1 MPIEGLRTSVNS
13 DWTSLDQKDEQ
24 TRSNDYLKKHGKP
37 LCETPTS
44 IYTSSITSLK
54 PVEEPLSVITTK
66 QNPTNHSL
74 SNWLKKYLKSL
85 SERWHQ
91 KSAPT
96 EELSRPTKLH
106 QNKSHVLSVD
116 KSVQVSKKQATGS
129 SVSSNQSEN
138 LKQPKENKNVFEKTW
153 DWLKD
158 KWNSFLEFIGIRK
171 TTPKSIER
179 DRSRTAKPIER
190 NSPSEIDEDFK
201 YLDITTMDPLK
212 AMMILLV
219 KQGDLRQEEAAVI
232 YQRVLNMQHSLKD
245 IQDERMKIHAEIA
258 LVGKRSGLIEKVD
271 VALNAAQIIAAVTS
285 SAMVVATA
293 ATIATGGAAA
303 PLLVVTA
310 VFNGVVHGAKAF
322 NAWLKGDTK
331 EKTDKLKAEML
342 QKNAERED
350 CQFQIKLNV
359 DDVKNALTSLTS
371 LSDIGSSLLAT
382 QYGK

>member
-1 MPIEGLRTSVNS
+1 MPIESLRTSVNT

-24 TRSNDYLKKHGKP
+24 TRSNEYLKKHGKP
-37 LCETPTS
+37 LCEATNS
-44 IYTSSITSLK
+44 IYACSLTSLK
-54 PVEEPLSVITTK
+54 PVDDPLPVITK
-66 QNPTNHSL
+66 NQNPNQHSL
-74 SNWLKKYLKSL
+74 SNWIKNFFRNF

-91 KSAPT
+91 KSAPI
-96 EELSRPTKLH
+96 EDLRPSAKLN
-106 QNKSHVLSVD
+106 QNKSHQLSVE
-116 KSVQVSKKQATGS
+116 KSVQVSKKQAKGPS
-129 SVSSNQSEN
+129 DNSNQSNN

-158 KWNSFLEFIGIRK
+158 KWNSLLEWIGIRK
-171 TTPKSIER
+171 ATPKSIER

-201 YLDITTMDPLK
+201 YLDITAMDPLR

-232 YQRVLNMQHSLKD
+232 YQRVLNMQQSLKD
-245 IQDERMKIHAEIA
+245 IQDDRMKIHAEIA
-258 LVGKRSGLIEKVD
+258 LVGKRSGLIGKVD

-350 CQFQIKLNV
+350 CQFQIKLHV
-359 DDVKNALTSLTS
+359 DDVKNALTSLTG